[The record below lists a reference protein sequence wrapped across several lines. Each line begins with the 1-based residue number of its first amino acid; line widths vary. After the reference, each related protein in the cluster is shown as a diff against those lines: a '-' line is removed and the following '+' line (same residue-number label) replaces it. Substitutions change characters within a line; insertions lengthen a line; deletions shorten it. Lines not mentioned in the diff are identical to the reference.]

1 MTETPLDMFDSAWIG
16 PVLLLLNQYFVITEK
31 ETLLLWICIV
41 STVKLIEMSCGWEE
55 GPVRGRDKGPLNI
68 SLNIGF

>member
-41 STVKLIEMSCGWEE
+41 SREE
-55 GPVRGRDKGPLNI
+55 RREELWLGGGPG
-68 SLNIGF
+68 